1 DRLKSGRTL
10 TIRTFRI
17 ADKPG
22 GTMGNQRHLPPTRRE
37 ALKAGAIGLLGLSM
51 GELSALQAGSLQA
64 PRARSVIFVF
74 LTGGLSH
81 HDSFDLKPDAPETV
95 RGEFNPI
102 ATRTTG
108 IRICEHLPMLADRTD
123 KYAIIRSMA
132 TGSDGHEV

>member
-1 DRLKSGRTL
+1 
-10 TIRTFRI
+10 
-17 ADKPG
+17 
-22 GTMGNQRHLPPTRRE
+22 MGNQRHQPPSRRE
-37 ALKAGAIGLLGLSM
+37 ALKAGAIGILGLST
-51 GELSALQAGSLQA
+51 GELSALEARGGPP

-74 LTGGLSH
+74 LTGGLAH
-81 HDSFDLKPDAPETV
+81 LDSFDLKPDAPESV

-132 TGSDGHEV
+132 